1 MYKGHSLDAAPALLF
16 EHIRHQ
22 QIAAGRL
29 MTPDAVRDALAGR
42 KDAEH
47 VPPGW
52 YLCGSAHPDMY
63 ARLRA
68 GADDI
73 KHSVVLFPAPSG
85 THFLVINQRVDE
97 WQHRFVLPLVGQVV
111 RTFAGSLLEYPVRL
125 SLAAEGREATL
136 LTAFNLSS
144 EAAVA
149 CRAVVRDCADPVGA
163 MFSDFAAA
171 AVSLLIPEAS
181 VAGPQCELAD
191 AQVCVS
197 LVAHHAIEEALERRR
212 PTAESV
218 SVH

>member
-1 MYKGHSLDAAPALLF
+1 MGKLPSLDAAPALLF

-42 KDAEH
+42 KDAGQ
-47 VPPGW
+47 VPQGW

-97 WQHRFVLPLVGQVV
+97 WQHRFVLPLVGQTV
-111 RTFAGSLLEYPVRL
+111 RAFALSLSEHPVRL
-125 SLAAEGREATL
+125 SLAAEGREAAL

-144 EAAVA
+144 EAVAA
-149 CRAVVRDCADPVGA
+149 CRAAVRHCEQPVGA

-171 AVSLLIPEAS
+171 AVSLLMPEAS

-197 LVAHHAIEEALERRR
+197 LVAHHAIEEALERWR
-212 PTAESV
+212 PAREPV

>member
-1 MYKGHSLDAAPALLF
+1 MRRNDTLDAAPALMF
-16 EHIRHQ
+16 EHIRQQ

-29 MTPDAVRDALAGR
+29 MTPSAVQDALAGR
-42 KDAEH
+42 NDAAQ

-63 ARLRA
+63 ARLQA
-68 GADDI
+68 GAADI

-97 WQHRFVLPLVGQVV
+97 WQHRFVLPLVGQTV
-111 RTFAGSLLEYPVRL
+111 RAFAHSLLEHPVRL

-136 LTAFNLSS
+136 LTAFNLPS
-144 EAAVA
+144 EAVAA
-149 CRAVVRDCADPVGA
+149 CRAAVRDCGKSVGG

-171 AVSLLIPEAS
+171 AVSLLIPEAV
-181 VAGPQCELAD
+181 VAGPLCELED

-197 LVAHHAIEEALERRR
+197 LVAHPAIEEALEERR
-212 PTAESV
+212 PASEPV

>member
-1 MYKGHSLDAAPALLF
+1 MRRNDTLDAAPALMF
-16 EHIRHQ
+16 EHIRQQ

-29 MTPDAVRDALAGR
+29 MTPSAVQDALAGR
-42 KDAEH
+42 NDAAQ

-63 ARLRA
+63 ARLQA
-68 GADDI
+68 GAADI

-85 THFLVINQRVDE
+85 TQFLVINQRVNE

-111 RTFAGSLLEYPVRL
+111 RTFAGSLLEHPVRL
-125 SLAAEGREATL
+125 SLAAEGKEATL

-144 EAAVA
+144 EAVAA
-149 CRAVVRDCADPVGA
+149 CRAAVRDCGKSVGG

-171 AVSLLIPEAS
+171 AVSLLIPETA
-181 VAGPQCELAD
+181 VAGPRCELANT
-191 AQVCVS
+191 QVCVS
-197 LVAHHAIEEALERRR
+197 LVAHPAIEEALEQRR

-218 SVH
+218 SMH